1 MYVYCICTIE
11 RITKWRKAHTAAL
24 SYAYVLVMVKKSKS
38 ASYEFELVMDTA
50 RGTSGFSSVH
60 VTSSFW

>member
-1 MYVYCICTIE
+1 MRSTIE
-11 RITKWRKAHTAAL
+11 RITKWRKAHTAALRL